1 MIEYLAAAFFVTQ
14 PVPPATATS
23 GAGTPAPAPA
33 ASSPKGG
40 DTEITSKRMTI
51 LRDQST
57 LSFKDEVRA
66 RHETM
71 DLRCDELVA
80 HYAQY
85 KGKYTATRGECVG
98 NVRAVDGERTAQ
110 SERADFDVP
119 NRLLVMTGN
128 PEARDPTAQLQGSE
142 VRLMLG
148 SQNFEVKDAT
158 VTLRSAPL
166 EMKGAQQNTPVV
178 ITSKRVSGT
187 RAQAV
192 FTGDVLV
199 KHRTMDLR
207 CDKLTAYYNG
217 TREVTRAD
225 CAGNVRAVDGDRRA
239 KGERARLNVPT
250 GTLVVTGN
258 PEAEDPMIHI
268 RGTEVRMA
276 LGGKSFEGKDTTV
289 ILKTAPV
296 LEKNSEQQQRRKGA
310 PGGAAGNTDQP
321 GGTR

>member
-1 MIEYLAAAFFVTQ
+1 VIEYLAAAFFVTQ
-14 PVPPATATS
+14 PVPSATATAS
-23 GAGTPAPAPA
+23 AGSPAPA

-40 DTEITSKRMTI
+40 DTEITSKRMSI

-119 NRLLVMTGN
+119 NRLLVLTGN
-128 PEARDPTAQLQGSE
+128 PEAKDPTAWLRGSE

-166 EMKGAQQNTPVV
+166 EVKGAQQNTPVV

-239 KGERARLNVPT
+239 RGERARLNVPT

-289 ILKTAPV
+289 ILKTAP
-296 LEKNSEQQQRRKGA
+296 LKEQQQQRKGA
-310 PGGAAGNTDQP
+310 PGGAAGNTDNA
-321 GGTR
+321 GGTK

>member
-23 GAGTPAPAPA
+23 SAGTPAPAAA

-40 DTEITSKRMTI
+40 DTEITSKRMTV

-57 LSFKDEVRA
+57 LSFKDDVRA

-85 KGKYTATRGECVG
+85 DGKYTATRGECVG

-110 SERADFDVP
+110 GERADFDVP
-119 NRLLVMTGN
+119 NRLLVVTGN
-128 PEARDPTAQLQGSE
+128 PEAKDPSADLKGSE
-142 VRLMLG
+142 LRLMLG

-166 EMKGAQQNTPVV
+166 ETKAGPQNTPVV
-178 ITSKRVSGT
+178 ITSKKVSGT

-192 FTGDVLV
+192 FSGDVVV
-199 KHRTMDLR
+199 KHRSMDLR

-239 KGERARLNVPT
+239 RGERARLNVPT
-250 GTLVVTGN
+250 GMLVVTGN
-258 PEAEDPMIHI
+258 PEAEDPMIHF
-268 RGTEVRMA
+268 RGTQVRMA
-276 LGGKSFEGKDTTV
+276 LGGKSFEGDDATV
-289 ILKTAPV
+289 VFKTAP
-296 LEKNSEQQQRRKGA
+296 LKEQEQRRKD
-310 PGGAAGNTDQP
+310 TS
-321 GGTR
+321 GGTKKP